1 MTGEFHNARYNG
13 AVKVIADQQE
23 QIRKLEKQ
31 LKQLQ
36 SEFNV
41 LKKTH
46 LEVIDDCVN
55 RKVVLNKLKKNFIVL
70 KNQNQRLLNRLEEL
84 GEEIDYD

>member
-1 MTGEFHNARYNG
+1 MSGEFYNARYNG
-13 AVKVIADQQE
+13 AVKVITDQEE

-46 LEVIDDCVN
+46 MDVINDCIDKKQALRKRNQKLKDDY
-55 RKVVLNKLKKNFIVL
+55 NKLL
-70 KNQNQRLLNRLEEL
+70 EREQNKGWNEL
-84 GEEIDYD
+84 